1 MIEKDPLVFIIDDD
15 ASVRRSVE
23 RLFKSVGL
31 KVEIFASAQEFLN
44 RERPDG
50 PSCIVLDVRM
60 PGLSGFDLQDT
71 LAAVNFRVP
80 IIFLTGHGN
89 IPLSV
94 RAMKAGAIDFIEKPF
109 DDQVLLE
116 AVQKALEKDRQ
127 FRLAE
132 AEVDEIKRRLET
144 LTTREYQVFTHVICG
159 QLNKQIAYDLGIVEK
174 TIKVHRAQVMRK
186 MQADS
191 LADLV
196 RMAGKAGIDVPA
208 Q

>member
-1 MIEKDPLVFIIDDD
+1 
-15 ASVRRSVE
+15 
-23 RLFKSVGL
+23 
-31 KVEIFASAQEFLN
+31 
-44 RERPDG
+44 
-50 PSCIVLDVRM
+50 
-60 PGLSGFDLQDT
+60 LSGFDLQDT
-71 LAAVNFRVP
+71 LAAVNFKVP

-116 AVQKALEKDRQ
+116 AVHKALEKDRQ
-127 FRLAE
+127 FRLTE
-132 AEVDEIKRRLET
+132 AEVDEIKRRMET
-144 LTTREYQVFTHVICG
+144 LTAREYQVFTHVICG
-159 QLNKQIAYDLGIVEK
+159 KLNKQIAYDLGIVEK

-196 RMAGKAGIDVPA
+196 RMAGKAGIDVSGE
-208 Q
+208 

>member
-1 MIEKDPLVFIIDDD
+1 
-15 ASVRRSVE
+15 VE

-31 KVEIFASAQEFLN
+31 KVEVFASAQEFLM

-60 PGLSGFDLQDT
+60 PGLSGFELQDT

-94 RAMKAGAIDFIEKPF
+94 RAMKAGAVDFIEKPF
-109 DDQVLLE
+109 DDQVLLD
-116 AVQKALEKDRQ
+116 AVQRALEKDRQ
-127 FRLAE
+127 FRLKE
-132 AEVDEIKRRLET
+132 AEIDEIRRRLES
-144 LTTREYQVFTHVICG
+144 LTAREYEVLTHVVCG
-159 QLNKQIAYDLGIVEK
+159 KLNKQIAYDLGIVEK

-186 MQADS
+186 MQAES
-191 LADLV
+191 LADLI
-196 RMAGKAGIDVPA
+196 RMAGKAGIDIPEE
-208 Q
+208 